1 MELLCVIA
9 ERKTAV
15 YHVLHLRL
23 FKNEK
28 SMALKGDCGL
38 TCTKDALK
46 THSFEGTCWREG
58 LLFQMKAQI
67 CGRKERAPETSQLNG
82 SKY

>member
-9 ERKTAV
+9 ERKTTV

-38 TCTKDALK
+38 TCTKDALIRGYLLERR
-46 THSFEGTCWREG
+46 TIVPDEGSDMREEG
-58 LLFQMKAQI
+58 KSP
-67 CGRKERAPETSQLNG
+67 RNKSV
-82 SKY
+82 KWK